1 MPDQRHPRKKL
12 VSGHLFPEEIE
23 SLRHIAESKGLTV
36 TGLFRAIALEEIK
49 LCESQPDPAP
59 WREREMAGK

>member
-1 MPDQRHPRKKL
+1 MADQRHPRKKL

-23 SLRHIAESKGLTV
+23 SLKQIAESKGLTV

-49 LCESQPDPAP
+49 LADNRAQPAP